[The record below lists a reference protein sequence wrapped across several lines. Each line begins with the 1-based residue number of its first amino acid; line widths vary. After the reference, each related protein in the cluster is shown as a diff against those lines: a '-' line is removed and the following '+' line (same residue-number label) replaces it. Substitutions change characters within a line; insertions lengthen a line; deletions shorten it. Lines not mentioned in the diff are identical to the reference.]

1 MQSFLRP
8 GRAAP
13 LPPATAP
20 ATAKPVTAPAPP
32 VAAPAARPPVAAPI
46 VRPPVAAPVDL
57 LGFDADW
64 PSTAAP
70 PANNSAQSAP
80 SAVDP
85 FAVFEALSLGA
96 PAAEESKDGWN
107 WEEAV
112 ASPVAGA
119 GPPLAGSAP
128 ASLQTGGGAVQGST
142 AASGSPA
149 GSSTTGRVS
158 HASNPSH
165 DAILSLFDVS
175 PISSSASAPVIAQ
188 GADAP
193 APNAVPGLIPQHS
206 RKAASFSLGAKSP
219 RPPSEAAFDSLLQ
232 L

>member
-1 MQSFLRP
+1 MPEILDVYDAQGRRTGKTRVRGEDFGP
-8 GRAAP
+8 GEYHLIACAVVRNAQGKLLFSRRAP
-13 LPPATAP
+13 E
-20 ATAKPVTAPAPP
+20 K
-32 VAAPAARPPVAAPI
+32 
-46 VRPPVAAPVDL
+46 
-57 LGFDADW
+57 
-64 PSTAAP
+64 
-70 PANNSAQSAP
+70 N
-80 SAVDP
+80 
-85 FAVFEALSLGA
+85 FAGLWEAS
-96 PAAEESKDGWN
+96 
-107 WEEAV
+107 
-112 ASPVAGA
+112 
-119 GPPLAGSAP
+119 
-128 ASLQTGGGAVQGST
+128 GGAVQGST

-165 DAILSLFDVS
+165 DAILSLFDVP

-193 APNAVPGLIPQHS
+193 APNTVPGLIPQHS

>member
-80 SAVDP
+80 STVDP
-85 FAVFEALSLGA
+85 FAAFEALSLGA